1 LPRLS
6 KRGPALPTAE
16 EAILQLVDARGVE
29 KSICPSE
36 AARLLAPNWQSR
48 MKEVRAAA
56 VRLALARKIDI
67 LRKGRVVENLDA
79 LRGVIRLRLRRDE

>member
-1 LPRLS
+1 
-6 KRGPALPTAE
+6 
-16 EAILQLVDARGVE
+16 
-29 KSICPSE
+29 
-36 AARLLAPNWQSR
+36 